1 MNWNSLVEKS
11 VSYSVIMGSVMWAGI
26 QTQRIDD
33 LFSKAH
39 ASKETEDKHGEI
51 LYEIHGKVCK
61 IETRL
66 DDIIINNKPKN

>member
-51 LYEIHGKVCK
+51 LYDIHGKVCK